1 MVTTAA
7 PAGSGRHLFRRR
19 TVSTLGYVPRVGHL
33 GIGTVALL
41 LVIASGWGGI
51 IPFVGPTFG
60 YSADGSGSWHWTL
73 THAVLALVPGAIAFV
88 IGLSVLASSRGLVVG
103 RGRLSLAT
111 AGLIV
116 LACGAW
122 FAVGPWAWPVV
133 DSTSAFFVFA
143 SPLRLLA
150 DVAGYA
156 LGPGVVIGA
165 CGAFFM
171 GWAARH
177 QEVAAPAGPATSPRV
192 SAGEV

>member
-1 MVTTAA
+1 MVATSAS
-7 PAGSGRHLFRRR
+7 AGSGPHLFRRR
-19 TVSTLGYVPRVGHL
+19 NIGAVGTVVPVGHL
-33 GIGTVALL
+33 GLGTVGFL
-41 LVIASGWGGI
+41 LVIVSAWGGI

-88 IGLSVLASSRGLVVG
+88 VGLSVLASSQGLVVG

-116 LACGAW
+116 LACGGW
-122 FAVGPWAWPVV
+122 FALGPWAWPVV
-133 DSTSAFFVFA
+133 DNTSAFFVFA
-143 SPLRLLA
+143 SPLHLLA
-150 DVAGYA
+150 NVAGYA
-156 LGPGVVIGA
+156 IGPGVIVAA

-177 QEVAAPAGPATSPRV
+177 QEVAPLTAPPQA
-192 SAGEV
+192 